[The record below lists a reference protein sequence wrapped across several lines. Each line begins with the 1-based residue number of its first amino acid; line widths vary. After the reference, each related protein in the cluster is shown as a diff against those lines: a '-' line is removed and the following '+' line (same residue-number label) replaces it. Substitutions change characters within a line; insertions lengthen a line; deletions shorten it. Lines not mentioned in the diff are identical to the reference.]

1 MNHRNI
7 TAKDVFN
14 RMVELAE
21 LDPDFRYKDQR
32 VTDEDG
38 NEVEQSLC
46 SYLGMDAQAPDLG
59 RPCIVGQALAD
70 LGFTREDL
78 AEVEGKYAMDA
89 MDELDIEP
97 DHLYMSA
104 VEQAQASQD
113 SGKTWGEAIAQVTPA
128 P

>member
-1 MNHRNI
+1 MKKH
-7 TAKDVFN
+7 TTKDVFD
-14 RMVELAE
+14 RMVELAMKE
-21 LDPDFRYKDQR
+21 PNFRYKDQR
-32 VTDEDG
+32 VLDKDG

-78 AEVEGKYAMDA
+78 AEVEGKYAIDA
-89 MDELDIEP
+89 MRELGIEP

-113 SGKTWGEAIAQVTPA
+113 SGKTWGEAIAQVVPA
-128 P
+128 L